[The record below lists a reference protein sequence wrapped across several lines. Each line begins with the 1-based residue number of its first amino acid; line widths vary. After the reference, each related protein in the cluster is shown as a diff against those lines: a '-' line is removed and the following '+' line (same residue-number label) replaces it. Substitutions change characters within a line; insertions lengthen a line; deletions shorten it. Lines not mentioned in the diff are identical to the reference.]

1 MRAGILITGTEVL
14 SGIIS
19 DRNGPWLSE
28 RLRER
33 GVEVA
38 NILIVADRRGDMRAA
53 LDFMAAEGLD
63 LVVTSGGLGPT
74 ADDLTAEVV
83 ADFAGR
89 PLALDAA
96 LEERIWAILERLRSR
111 WRSLDEDA
119 MRASNRKQALVPAG
133 ATVLEPVGTA
143 PGLVVPGSPAV
154 LVLPGPP
161 RELQPMWERAVE
173 TKVLCDLLARAGTY
187 EQRIMRLFG
196 IPESE
201 IARSLREIEKDGVPL
216 ERLEITT
223 CLRRGEIEIATVFE
237 PDAAAVYDDF
247 EAAIRDRFGDT
258 LFSLDG
264 STVDD
269 QVIALLEGQT
279 VAVAESCTG
288 GLMSARLT
296 ERGGSSEYMLG
307 GVVAYSN
314 AAKIALADVPPELI
328 ERHGAVSLEVAAAL
342 ADGARARFGADVGIG
357 ITGIAG
363 PGGGTSEKPVG
374 TVCLSVAGA
383 AAERWDR
390 TVLLPGDRQTIRERT
405 TTVTMHGLRRLLRSL
420 DPSIIVDESAS

>member
-19 DRNGPWLSE
+19 DRNGPWVSE

-38 NILIVADRRGDMRAA
+38 EIVVVADRRADMLDALRFMGD
-53 LDFMAAEGLD
+53 LD

-74 ADDLTAEVV
+74 ADDMTAEVV
-83 ADFAGR
+83 ADYTGR
-89 PLALDAA
+89 PLALDTA
-96 LEERIWAILERLRSR
+96 LEERIWKILERLRSR
-111 WRSLDEDA
+111 WRNLDEDA
-119 MRASNRKQALVPAG
+119 IRASNRKQALVPEG
-133 ATVLEPVGTA
+133 AAVLEPVGTA
-143 PGLVVPGSPAV
+143 PGLVVLGPPLIV
-154 LVLPGPP
+154 VLPGPP
-161 RELQPMWERAVE
+161 RELQPMWEAALE
-173 TKVLCDLLARAGTY
+173 IEPLGELLARAGSY

-201 IARSLREIEKDGVPL
+201 IARSLREIEADGIPI

-237 PDAAAVYDDF
+237 PPAADVYDAF
-247 EAAIRDRFGDT
+247 EAAIRERHADT
-258 LFSLDG
+258 LFSDDG

-269 QVIALLEGQT
+269 QVIGLLDGRT
-279 VAVAESCTG
+279 VAVAGSCTG

-296 ERGGSSEYMLG
+296 DRGGSSAYMLG
-307 GVVAYSN
+307 GLVVYSN
-314 AAKIALADVPPELI
+314 EAKTALAGVPAELI
-328 ERHGAVSLEVAAAL
+328 EAHGAVSPEVAAAL
-342 ADGARARFGADVGIG
+342 ADGAQERFGAQVGIG

-363 PGGGTSEKPVG
+363 PGGGTEEKPVG
-374 TVCLSVAGA
+374 TVCLSVAVAGG
-383 AAERWDR
+383 ERWDR

-405 TTVTMHGLRRLLRSL
+405 TTVVMHGLRRTLREAAA
-420 DPSIIVDESAS
+420 VRRA

>member
-28 RLRER
+28 RLREH
-33 GVEVA
+33 GIDTAE
-38 NILIVADRRGDMRAA
+38 IVIVGDRPEDMLNA
-53 LDFMAAEGLD
+53 LRFMSELD

-74 ADDLTAEVV
+74 ADDKTAEVV
-83 ADFAGR
+83 AGFSGR
-89 PLALDAA
+89 PLALDEA
-96 LEERIWAILERLRSR
+96 LEGRIWKILERLRSR
-111 WRSLDEDA
+111 WRNLDEDA
-119 MRASNRKQALVPAG
+119 IRDSNRKQALVPDG

-143 PGLVVPGSPAV
+143 PGLVVPPAEEGGPVV

-161 RELQPMWERAVE
+161 RELQPMWETALE
-173 TKVLCDLLARAGTY
+173 TPLMAELLGRAGTY

-201 IARSLREIEKDGVPL
+201 IARSLREIEADGIPI
-216 ERLEITT
+216 EQLEITT

-237 PDAAAVYDDF
+237 PRGAGVYDQF
-247 EAAIRDRFGDT
+247 EAAIRERHADT
-258 LFSLDG
+258 LFSEDG

-269 QVIALLEGQT
+269 QVIGLLAGRT

-296 ERGGSSEYMLG
+296 ERAGSSDYMLG
-307 GVVAYSN
+307 GAVVYSN
-314 AAKIALADVPPELI
+314 EAKTSLAGVPASLI
-328 ERHGAVSLEVAAAL
+328 EAHGAVSPEVAAAL
-342 ADGARARFGADVGIG
+342 ADGARAAFGAEIGIG

-363 PGGGTSEKPVG
+363 PGGGSEDKPVG
-374 TVCLSVAGA
+374 TVCLSVALEG
-383 AAERWDR
+383 ERWDR

-405 TTVTMHGLRRLLRSL
+405 TTVVMHGLRRLLNEAAAVRR
-420 DPSIIVDESAS
+420 A

>member
-28 RLRER
+28 RLREH
-33 GVEVA
+33 GIDTAE
-38 NILIVADRRGDMRAA
+38 IVIVGDRREDMLNA
-53 LDFMAAEGLD
+53 LRFMSDHD

-74 ADDLTAEVV
+74 ADDKTAEVV
-83 ADFAGR
+83 ADFSGR
-89 PLALDAA
+89 PLELDTA
-96 LEERIWAILERLRSR
+96 LEERIWRILERLRSR
-111 WRSLDEDA
+111 WRNLDEDA
-119 MRASNRKQALVPAG
+119 IRDSNRKQALVPDG

-143 PGLVVPGSPAV
+143 PGLVVPPAEEGGPVV

-161 RELQPMWERAVE
+161 RELQPMWENALSTPLMIE
-173 TKVLCDLLARAGTY
+173 LLGRAGTY

-201 IARSLREIEKDGVPL
+201 IARSLREIEADGIPI
-216 ERLEITT
+216 EQLEITT

-237 PDAAAVYDDF
+237 PPSSDVYDQF
-247 EAAIRDRFGDT
+247 EAAIRERHADT
-258 LFSLDG
+258 LFSEDG

-269 QVIALLEGQT
+269 QVIGLLAGRT

-296 ERGGSSEYMLG
+296 ERAGSSEYMLG
-307 GVVAYSN
+307 GAVVYSN
-314 AAKIALADVPPELI
+314 EAKTALAGVPASLI
-328 ERHGAVSLEVAAAL
+328 EAHGAVSPEVAAAL
-342 ADGARARFGADVGIG
+342 ADGARAAFGAEIGIG

-363 PGGGTSEKPVG
+363 PGGGSEEKPVG
-374 TVCLSVAGA
+374 TVCLSVALEG
-383 AAERWDR
+383 ERWDR

-405 TTVTMHGLRRLLRSL
+405 TTVTMHGLRRLLLEAQALRR
-420 DPSIIVDESAS
+420 A

>member
-1 MRAGILITGTEVL
+1 VSVRAGILITGTEVL
-14 SGIIS
+14 SGIIA

-38 NILIVADRRGDMRAA
+38 EIVVVADRRDDMLAA
-53 LDFMAAEGLD
+53 LRFMSRLD

-83 ADFAGR
+83 ADFTGR
-89 PLALDAA
+89 PLALDSE
-96 LEERIWAILERLRSR
+96 LEARIWTILERMRSR
-111 WRSLDEDA
+111 WRNLDEDA
-119 MRASNRKQALVPAG
+119 IRASNRKQALVPDG

-143 PGLVVPGSPAV
+143 PGLVVPGAPTV
-154 LVLPGPP
+154 VVLPGPP
-161 RELQPMWERAVE
+161 RELQPMWEVALE
-173 TKVLCDLLARAGTY
+173 TPALAEVLERAGTY
-187 EQRIMRLFG
+187 EQRILRLFG

-201 IARSLREIEKDGVPL
+201 IARSLREIEAAGVPI
-216 ERLEITT
+216 EQLEITT

-237 PDAAAVYDDF
+237 PRAAEVYDAF
-247 EAAIRDRFGDT
+247 EDAIRARHRDT
-258 LFSLDG
+258 LFSDDG

-269 QVIALLEGQT
+269 QVISALAGRT

-296 ERGGSSEYMLG
+296 ERAGSSDYMLG
-307 GVVAYSN
+307 GLVVYSN
-314 AAKIALADVPPELI
+314 EAKIALAGVPAELI
-328 ERHGAVSLEVAAAL
+328 ETHGAVSPPVAAAL
-342 ADGARARFGADVGIG
+342 ADGACERLGADVGIG

-363 PGGGTSEKPVG
+363 PGGGTEEKPVG
-374 TVCLSVAGA
+374 TVCLSVAVAGG
-383 AAERWDR
+383 ERWDR

-405 TTVTMHGLRRLLRSL
+405 TTVVMHGLRRMLREAAA
-420 DPSIIVDESAS
+420 VRRA

>member
-1 MRAGILITGTEVL
+1 MPIRAGILITGTEVL
-14 SGIIS
+14 SGIIA

-38 NILIVADRRGDMRAA
+38 NIVIVADRRGDMRAA

-96 LEERIWAILERLRSR
+96 LEERIWAILQRLRRR
-111 WRSLDEDA
+111 WRNLDEDA
-119 MRASNRKQALVPAG
+119 MRASNRKQALVPDG

-143 PGLVVPGSPAV
+143 PGLVVPGSPTV

-161 RELQPMWERAVE
+161 RELQPMWETALETELMRA
-173 TKVLCDLLARAGTY
+173 LLERAGTY

-201 IARSLREIEKDGVPL
+201 IARSLREIERDGVPL

-237 PDAAAVYDDF
+237 PGAAAVYDEF
-247 EAAIRDRFGDT
+247 EAAIREQHGET

-264 STVDD
+264 STVDE
-269 QVIALLEGQT
+269 QVIALLEGRT

-288 GLMSARLT
+288 GLMAARLT

-314 AAKIALADVPPELI
+314 AAKIALADVPAELI
-328 ERHGAVSLEVAAAL
+328 ERHGAVSPEVAAAL

-363 PGGGTSEKPVG
+363 PGGGTEEKPVG
-374 TVCLSVAGA
+374 TVCLSVAG
-383 AAERWDR
+383 AERWDR

-405 TTVTMHGLRRLLRSL
+405 TTVTMHGLRRVLREAQA
-420 DPSIIVDESAS
+420 VRRA

>member
-28 RLRER
+28 RLREH
-33 GVEVA
+33 GIDTAE
-38 NILIVADRRGDMRAA
+38 IVIVGDRPEDMLNA
-53 LDFMAAEGLD
+53 LRFMSGHD

-74 ADDLTAEVV
+74 ADDKTAEVV
-83 ADFAGR
+83 ADFSGR
-89 PLALDAA
+89 PLELDTA
-96 LEERIWAILERLRSR
+96 LEERIWRILERLRSR
-111 WRSLDEDA
+111 WRNLDEDA
-119 MRASNRKQALVPAG
+119 IRDSNRKQALVPDG

-143 PGLVVPGSPAV
+143 PGLLVPPGEEGGPVV

-161 RELQPMWERAVE
+161 SELQPMWENALATPLMIE
-173 TKVLCDLLARAGTY
+173 LLGRAGTY

-201 IARSLREIEKDGVPL
+201 IARSLREIEADGIPI
-216 ERLEITT
+216 ETLEITT

-237 PDAAAVYDDF
+237 PPFSAVYDQF
-247 EAAIRDRFGDT
+247 EAAIRERHADT
-258 LFSLDG
+258 LFSEDG

-269 QVIALLEGQT
+269 QVIGLLAGRT

-296 ERGGSSEYMLG
+296 ERAGSSEYMLG
-307 GVVAYSN
+307 GAVVYSN
-314 AAKIALADVPPELI
+314 EAKTALAGVPASLI
-328 ERHGAVSLEVAAAL
+328 EAHGAVSPEVAVAL
-342 ADGARARFGADVGIG
+342 ADGARAAFGAGIGIG

-363 PGGGTSEKPVG
+363 PGGGSEEKPVG
-374 TVCLSVAGA
+374 TVCLSVALEG
-383 AAERWDR
+383 ERWDR

-405 TTVTMHGLRRLLRSL
+405 TTVVMHGLRRRLNEAAAVRR
-420 DPSIIVDESAS
+420 A

>member
-28 RLRER
+28 RLREH
-33 GVEVA
+33 GIDTAE
-38 NILIVADRRGDMRAA
+38 ILIVGDRPEDMLNA
-53 LDFMAAEGLD
+53 LRFMSEHD

-74 ADDLTAEVV
+74 ADDMTAEVV
-83 ADFAGR
+83 AEFTGR
-89 PLALDAA
+89 PLALDEA
-96 LEERIWAILERLRSR
+96 LEERIWRILERLRSR
-111 WRSLDEDA
+111 WRNLDEDA
-119 MRASNRKQALVPAG
+119 VRASNRKQALVPDG

-143 PGLVVPGSPAV
+143 PGLVVPGPPTV

-161 RELQPMWERAVE
+161 RELQPMWETALE
-173 TKVLCDLLARAGTY
+173 TPLMAELLGRAGTY

-201 IARSLREIEKDGVPL
+201 IARSLREIEADGIPI
-216 ERLEITT
+216 EQLEITT

-237 PDAAAVYDDF
+237 PRGAGVYDQF
-247 EAAIRDRFGDT
+247 EAAIRERHADT
-258 LFSLDG
+258 LFSEDG

-269 QVIALLEGQT
+269 QVIGLLGGRT

-296 ERGGSSEYMLG
+296 ERAGSSDYMLG
-307 GVVAYSN
+307 GAVVYSN
-314 AAKIALADVPPELI
+314 EAKTALAGVPASLI
-328 ERHGAVSLEVAAAL
+328 EAHGAVSPEVAAAL
-342 ADGARARFGADVGIG
+342 ADGARAAFGAEIGIG

-363 PGGGTSEKPVG
+363 PGGGSEEKPVG
-374 TVCLSVAGA
+374 TVCLSVALEG
-383 AAERWDR
+383 ERWDR

-405 TTVTMHGLRRLLRSL
+405 TTVVMHGLRRLLNEAAAVRR
-420 DPSIIVDESAS
+420 A

>member
-74 ADDLTAEVV
+74 ADDLTTEVV
-83 ADFAGR
+83 ADYAGR
-89 PLALDAA
+89 PLALDPA
-96 LEERIWAILERLRSR
+96 LEERIWAILTRLRGR
-111 WRSLDEDA
+111 WRNLDEDA
-119 MRASNRKQALVPAG
+119 LRAGNRKQALVPDG

-143 PGLVVPGSPAV
+143 PGLIVPGSPMV

-161 RELQPMWERAVE
+161 RELQPMWETAVGTDPLRA
-173 TKVLCDLLARAGTY
+173 LLEQAGTY

-201 IARSLREIEKDGVPL
+201 IARSLREIEADGVPID
-216 ERLEITT
+216 RLEITT

-237 PDAAAVYDDF
+237 PDAEQVYSDF
-247 EAAIRDRFGDT
+247 EAAIRRQHGET

-264 STVDD
+264 ATVDD
-269 QVIALLEGQT
+269 QVIGLLEGRT

-288 GLMSARLT
+288 GLMAARLT
-296 ERGGSSEYMLG
+296 ERAGSSEYLLG
-307 GVVAYSN
+307 GITAYSN
-314 AAKIALADVPPELI
+314 AAKIALADVPAELI
-328 ERHGAVSLEVAAAL
+328 ERHGAVSPEVAAAL
-342 ADGARARFGADVGIG
+342 ADGARARFSADIGIG

-363 PGGGTSEKPVG
+363 PGGGTEEKPVG

-383 AAERWDR
+383 DVERWDR

-405 TTVTMHGLRRLLRSL
+405 TTVTMHGLRRLLQ
-420 DPSIIVDESAS
+420 A